1 MAITLPVG
9 SLLFIDINP
18 DYSATALYNP
28 GDKIYYNGTLWKRK
42 TGALTTIGQTP
53 ATVSTFWEASTDVWT
68 KLSEHNRQPVSLSTN
83 RIERS
88 ERMANGTMRKIFI
101 ADKSAIQVSWN
112 MLPSTDT
119 MTVDGGYGAE
129 QIRTFYKGKG
139 VGAFKLKIS
148 YNGVSARDEIIS
160 VMITDC
166 SFTLNKRNVKEKI
179 ADVAQ
184 EFWDVSLTLDQV

>member
-9 SLLFIDINP
+9 SLLFID
-18 DYSATALYNP
+18 T
-28 GDKIYYNGTLWKRK
+28 GTN
-42 TGALTTIGQTP
+42 AITP
-53 ATVSTFWEASTDVWT
+53 TWT

-101 ADKSAIQVSWN
+101 ADKVAIQVSWN

-129 QIRTFYKGKG
+129 QIRAFYKGKG

-166 SFTLNKRNVKEKI
+166 NFTLNKRNVKEKI
-179 ADVAQ
+179 ADAAQ